1 MGQSLPPR
9 PAQRPQP
16 AQVLKP
22 FGDIGIPALAA
33 ATQVAQRRPKE
44 NAGPRDIPAILRK
57 DRFHD

>member
-9 PAQRPQP
+9 PVNRPRP

-33 ATQVAQRRPKE
+33 AATMATRRPKE
-44 NAGPRDIPAILRK
+44 IAAPRDVPAILRK